1 MVFICRESQAAK
13 TVFRYRDIAA
23 FSLSKKVKKG
33 FTENGLEISYDRN
46 SFTPDEDTINAVLD
60 GSMKAKKVI
69 KNAIQELRNP
79 SKAENPKDIIAA
91 TMVMNI
97 ITANSKRP
105 NIVVFVL
112 DDNPETPE
120 EKAREKFLIKYV
132 KAICEEFG
140 VVPITKVDKKIKKL
154 FKGKRK
160 NIAKK
165 LEKWLRSGK
174 SGKYGPSRTTVR
186 YCRKLITY
194 FAVEM
199 HQIGLSAKDPEDI
212 GSKECRD
219 LARTL
224 ANIFTNDNLKKIC
237 ETSKKKEA
245 DKLCKKLA
253 KKNKVAYETYEMTR
267 EVLDNISD
275 GKYDLPEAEYGYPKK
290 KKVKKQMK
298 KLAKQL
304 KKAKGKKAKKK
315 LRKKIKKLAKT
326 DFNKPLMNAD
336 KFVKKLA
343 KGKMA
348 NILQLVYMNI
358 AYVQL
363 SGEKMGTPEWAKGIQ
378 KNITNG
384 FGKEF
389 ATAFIDAA
397 KKAAEAE

>member
-13 TVFRYRDIAA
+13 TVFRYRNIAA

-46 SFTPDEDTINAVLD
+46 TFTPDEDTINAVLKGD
-60 GSMKAKKVI
+60 MKAKKVI
-69 KNAIQELRNP
+69 KGAIKELRNP

-97 ITANSKRP
+97 ITANGKRP

-140 VVPITKVDKKIKKL
+140 VVPVTKMDKKIKKI
-154 FKGKRK
+154 FKGKKK
-160 NIAKK
+160 NIAKNI
-165 LEKWLRSGK
+165 EKWLRSGK

-199 HQIGLSAKDPEDI
+199 HQIGLSAKDPEEI

-253 KKNKVAYETYEMTR
+253 KKNKVAYQTYETTR
-267 EVLDNISD
+267 KVLDAISD
-275 GKYDLPEAEYGYPKK
+275 GKYDLPKAKFGYPNAKK
-290 KKVKKQMK
+290 DK
-298 KLAKQL
+298 
-304 KKAKGKKAKKK
+304 KKAKKLK
-315 LRKKIKKLAKT
+315 GKAKKKFIKKMKKT
-326 DFNKPLMNAD
+326 NYNKPNLNAD

-363 SGEKMGTPEWAKGIQ
+363 SGEAMGSAEWAKGIQ
-378 KNITNG
+378 KNLVNS

-389 ATAFIDAA
+389 ANAFIDVA
-397 KKAAEAE
+397 KKAAVAE